1 MSGEQGVISA
11 RPSPIVGSP
20 VPQQPALQL
29 IYDTAPIGLAVLSPD
44 CRYLQINQR
53 LTEICGISVEDHLGR
68 TVRDCVP
75 ALADAVENI
84 VRSIMETG
92 DPVTGIE
99 VAGQRADQA
108 EERSWVTY
116 WHPLRN
122 SAGEIVGVNVAA
134 EEVTE
139 RKRAETALH
148 ASERELRR
156 ARDAA
161 EAALHHLQETQNFLI
176 EAEKLAALG
185 RLVAGVA
192 HEINNPVGT
201 SLTVASAL
209 ERKTAVIAVDLAHGN
224 LKRLALNEFL
234 ENSHAASSQLIAN
247 LNHAAEMIESF
258 KQVAIDRNYSN
269 QRFFDLGDLTEKVI
283 RSLRPGL
290 KDQRV
295 ALRVDCHPRLTMNS
309 YPGPYGQ
316 VLTNL
321 FLNSITHAFPEGTE
335 GAVRV
340 EARPSGDQNVEI
352 LFSDT
357 GRGMSRD
364 VRRKAFDPFFTTRR
378 DRGCTGLGLHIV
390 HTIVTGCL
398 GGRVTL
404 DSEPGGGTEIR
415 IVLPRVAPAAGSPS

>member
-1 MSGEQGVISA
+1 
-11 RPSPIVGSP
+11 
-20 VPQQPALQL
+20 
-29 IYDTAPIGLAVLSPD
+29 
-44 CRYLQINQR
+44 
-53 LTEICGISVEDHLGR
+53 
-68 TVRDCVP
+68 
-75 ALADAVENI
+75 
-84 VRSIMETG
+84 
-92 DPVTGIE
+92 
-99 VAGQRADQA
+99 
-108 EERSWVTY
+108 
-116 WHPLRN
+116 
-122 SAGEIVGVNVAA
+122 
-134 EEVTE
+134 
-139 RKRAETALH
+139 LH

-209 ERKTAVIAVDLAHGN
+209 ERKTAVIAGDLAHGN
-224 LKRLALNEFL
+224 LKRSALNEFL

-295 ALRVDCHPRLTMNS
+295 ALHVDCHPRLTMNS

-335 GAVRV
+335 GTVRV

-415 IVLPRVAPAAGSPS
+415 IVLPRVAPAAGPPS